1 MLSKGK
7 IPVILRKTKVSG
19 TEWLNLRHVCISH
32 SIISDSLRPYGLW
45 PPRLLCPWD
54 SAGKNT
60 GVVCHFLLQ
69 GIFPTQGS
77 NLGLLHYRQILY
89 HLSHVLLLL
98 SCFSRVWLFEAPW
111 TIAPQAPLSME
122 FSRQEYWSGLPF
134 PSPEDLPIPGVELG
148 SPALQADSLLF
159 EPPTRDHNKNN
170 DNEKV

>member
-77 NLGLLHYRQILY
+77 NPHLYCTQILY
-89 HLSHVLLLL
+89 HLSHQGSPVDSENSANSLTCLVAEMK
-98 SCFSRVWLFEAPW
+98 C
-111 TIAPQAPLSME
+111 PLCTHRTYQWEGS
-122 FSRQEYWSGLPF
+122 
-134 PSPEDLPIPGVELG
+134 PIPLMTKKETKRQRGKKYVKSNLLTM
-148 SPALQADSLLF
+148 PFQKSLFFKIYLF
-159 EPPTRDHNKNN
+159 DCSWS
-170 DNEKV
+170 

>member
-1 MLSKGK
+1 MLYGYSLWHPKA
-7 IPVILRKTKVSG
+7 IIVVTSETTDHRKVKVK
-19 TEWLNLRHVCISH
+19 
-32 SIISDSLRPYGLW
+32 SL
-45 PPRLLCPWD
+45 
-54 SAGKNT
+54 
-60 GVVCHFLLQ
+60 
-69 GIFPTQGS
+69 
-77 NLGLLHYRQILY
+77 
-89 HLSHVLLLL
+89 
-98 SCFSRVWLFEAPW
+98 SRVWLFAIPG